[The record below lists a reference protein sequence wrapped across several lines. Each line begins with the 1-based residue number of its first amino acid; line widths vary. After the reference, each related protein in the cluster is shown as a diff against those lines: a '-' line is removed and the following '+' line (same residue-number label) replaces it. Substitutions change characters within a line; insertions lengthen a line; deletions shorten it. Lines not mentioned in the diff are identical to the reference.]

1 MRRRQGTIKAV
12 VQRTEK
18 SGVGMLYGG
27 GGASQLSKPTERG
40 LDHFRGLV
48 AVEMICNISMPNHKV
63 LKVGTTPSAVEPLRL
78 PPALIPGLLTLP
90 IQVCQPVVIEREA
103 AKEDFGNLFLV
114 IISVPIRRHVR
125 RLVTVLLQLVQKIL
139 RAVVHGGGEDLF
151 ESFSAPIGA
160 KLFIIIFNCIDL
172 LANIAPITIGGDK
185 GGEAGL

>member
-90 IQVCQPVVIEREA
+90 IQVRQPVVIERQA
-103 AKEDFGNLFLV
+103 AEEDLGNLAIV
-114 IISVPIRRHVR
+114 STTVPSLSRLRNQHV
-125 RLVTVLLQLVQKIL
+125 LSPL
-139 RAVVHGGGEDLF
+139 RDAFDEEGCW
-151 ESFSAPIGA
+151 IGSGFCGVKCIA
-160 KLFIIIFNCIDL
+160 RFFNLI
-172 LANIAPITIGGDK
+172 N
-185 GGEAGL
+185 